1 MAAEF
6 LLALLAANL
15 AAGAAIVL
23 VLILREPVRR
33 IAGARLAYWLWLTP
47 VAAGIAAL
55 LPALPAGMAP
65 VAPIRPIME
74 DAFVSASGWVAP
86 DVAAPSAS
94 VAAQAPAIDLTLV
107 LAALWAVGAAAFL
120 ALMLWRQLRGAA
132 EFGHLTPTSA
142 GVWLASGRAGPAVI
156 GLLRPR
162 LVAPVDFE
170 SRFTTREQQLVLAH
184 ERVHLEAGHTRVNAA
199 LALLACI
206 NWFNPLVHLG
216 VRCARTDQ
224 ELACDAAVVER
235 FPGERRIYA
244 EALLKTQIA
253 PAPLPLGCTW
263 PPRSS
268 SLLKERVMMLAR
280 KSPGRLPRI
289 AGAVLI
295 TAIASGAALAGWA
308 QNPPASTP
316 SGTPMTAPLDP
327 RTMTDAQAWKTLQ
340 RLREP
345 DGGPPGVAPADLK
358 LIKAQLEERFRNG
371 GQIPVAA
378 PLAPLDRDAMLKAVQ
393 SQPIPARIA
402 GVKFTCDVW
411 TAKYSNLQN
420 PNFDWNKFNDKAAV
434 ILSIDGDSHPTV
446 TIPDNAFP
454 AGTFPVHGKLTAN
467 NRYIDTNSISY
478 RLMSDTLIDSL
489 TFIELDKQMAKV
501 KWQRIKLGDQGPRET
516 FLDGYCRR

>member
-1 MAAEF
+1 MAADF
-6 LLALLAANL
+6 LVALLAANL

-33 IAGARLAYWLWLTP
+33 IAGARLGYWLWLTP
-47 VAAGIAAL
+47 IAAGIAVL
-55 LPALPAGMAP
+55 LPALPAGVAP
-65 VAPIRPIME
+65 GAPIRPMME
-74 DAFVSASGWVAP
+74 SAFVSASGWVTP
-86 DVAAPSAS
+86 NVAAPSPSA
-94 VAAQAPAIDLTLV
+94 AAQTSVIDLSIV
-107 LAALWAVGAAAFL
+107 GVALWAAGAAAFL
-120 ALMLWRQLRGAA
+120 GLMLWRQLRGAA
-132 EFGHLTPTSA
+132 QFGRLTPTSA
-142 GVWLASGRAGPAVI
+142 GIWRASGQAGPAVM

-162 LVAPVDFE
+162 LVAPADFE
-170 SRFTTREQQLVLAH
+170 VRFTEREQKLVLAH
-184 ERVHLEAGHTRVNAA
+184 ERVHLEAGHTRVNAV
-199 LALLACI
+199 LAMLACI

-244 EALLKTQIA
+244 EALLKTQLA
-253 PAPLPLGCTW
+253 PASLPLGCTW

-295 TAIASGAALAGWA
+295 SAIASGAALAGWA
-308 QNPPASTP
+308 QKPPPAP
-316 SGTPMTAPLDP
+316 SGAPMVAPADP
-327 RTMTDAQAWKTLQ
+327 RTMTDEEAWKTLQ

-358 LIKAQLEERFRNG
+358 LIRAQLEERFKNG

-378 PLAPLDRDAMLKAVQ
+378 PVASLDRDAMLKAVQ

-411 TAKYSNLQN
+411 TAKYSNLES

-434 ILSIDGDSHPTV
+434 ILSIDGDSKPTV

-454 AGTFPVHGKLTAN
+454 AGTFPVHGKIAAN

-501 KWQRIKLGDQGPRET
+501 KWERIKLGNQGPRET
-516 FLDGYCRR
+516 FLNGYCRR